1 MIKIIRNNFDN
12 WIDVRLYDE
21 LIDNVKTKAMALA
34 MAKDIQLKQK
44 QEGKQVE
51 IRVRLKD

>member
-34 MAKDIQLKQK
+34 VAKDIQLKQK
-44 QEGKQVE
+44 QEGKQVA

>member
-12 WIDVRLYDE
+12 WIDIRLDDR

-44 QEGKQVE
+44 QDGREVDIK
-51 IRVRLKD
+51 VRLKD

>member
-12 WIDVRLYDE
+12 WIDIRLDDR
-21 LIDNVKTKAMALA
+21 LIDNVKTRAMALA

-44 QEGKQVE
+44 QEGREVDIK
-51 IRVRLKD
+51 VRLKD